1 MAQDQNEKPTV
12 ASYADHEVITPPNRL
27 QKAVAIA
34 KPAGFDPIARA
45 EEALGNLA
53 SEFSGWMDQECEQL
67 DEARQ
72 KVKAEG
78 FTQATRD
85 SLFRAAHDIKG
96 EAATFGFPLVAPPA
110 ESLCRLIEHTP
121 DMARI
126 PLELVD
132 QHVDTI
138 RAIVREGARSDI
150 EDVARALTR
159 RLRDVTD
166 EFLRHENRDRPDVLK
181 IVMAPSLVPGGGRSD

>member
-1 MAQDQNEKPTV
+1 MARDKNESPTV
-12 ASYADHEVITPPNRL
+12 ATYEDHEVIVPPNRL
-27 QKAVAIA
+27 QKAVAMA

-53 SEFSGWMDQECEQL
+53 GEFSGWMDRECEEL
-67 DEARQ
+67 DQARQ
-72 KVKAEG
+72 KVKATG
-78 FTQATRD
+78 FAEESRD
-85 SLFRAAHDIKG
+85 ALFRAAHDIKG
-96 EAATFGFPLVAPPA
+96 EAATFGFALVAPPA
-110 ESLCRLIEHTP
+110 DSLCRLIEHTP

-132 QHVDTI
+132 QHVDAI
-138 RAIVREGARSDI
+138 RAIVRESARPDI

-181 IVMAPSLVPGGGRSD
+181 IVMAPSLVPGGRPD

>member
-1 MAQDQNEKPTV
+1 MAQDRNERPTV
-12 ASYADHEVITPPNRL
+12 ATYEDHEVIVPPNRL
-27 QKAVAIA
+27 QKAVAMA

-53 SEFSGWMDQECEQL
+53 GEFSVWMDRECEQL
-67 DEARQ
+67 DEARH
-72 KVKAEG
+72 KVKATG
-78 FTQATRD
+78 FAEETRD
-85 SLFRAAHDIKG
+85 TLFRAAHDIKG
-96 EAATFGFPLVAPPA
+96 EAATFGFPLVAPLA
-110 ESLCRLIEHTP
+110 DSLCRLIEHTP

-132 QHVDTI
+132 QHVDAI
-138 RAIVREGARSDI
+138 RAIVRESARPDI
-150 EDVARALTR
+150 EDVARMLTR

-181 IVMAPSLVPGGGRSD
+181 IVMAPSLVPGGRSD

>member
-53 SEFSGWMDQECEQL
+53 SEFSGWMNQECEQL

-78 FTQATRD
+78 FAEETRD
-85 SLFRAAHDIKG
+85 TLFRAAHDIKG

-132 QHVDTI
+132 QHVDAI
-138 RAIVREGARSDI
+138 RAIIREGARPDI
-150 EDVARALTR
+150 EDVAWALTR

-181 IVMAPSLVPGGGRSD
+181 IVMAPSLVPGGRSE

>member
-1 MAQDQNEKPTV
+1 MAQDRNDKPTV
-12 ASYADHEVITPPNRL
+12 ATYADHEVIVPPNRL
-27 QKAVAIA
+27 KKAVAVA

-53 SEFSGWMDQECEQL
+53 SEFSEWMERECNKL

-72 KVKAEG
+72 LVKAEG
-78 FTQATRD
+78 LAEKTRD
-85 SLFRAAHDIKG
+85 ALFRCAHDIKG

-110 ESLCRLIEHTP
+110 DSLCRLIEHTP

-132 QHVDTI
+132 QHVDAI
-138 RAIVREGARSDI
+138 RAIVRENARTDI

-159 RLRDVTD
+159 RLREVAD
-166 EFLRHENRDRPDVLK
+166 EFLLHENRDRPEILK
-181 IVMAPSLVPGGGRSD
+181 IVLAPSLVPGG